1 MKLARYLLP
10 FGSPKAVIGE
20 TLFLPVMM
28 VGLGMGI
35 NPQDPLWTA
44 AGFPWAWLAP
54 VILALRYGPFPGLA
68 GAAMLLLSWF
78 ALSGMGWIGAGFPKL
93 YFLGGLILVM
103 LVGEFTSVLVG
114 RTRRAESAQAYLDQR
129 LAFLTHQYYL
139 LRLSHDRL
147 EQDLISRP
155 MAMREAL
162 AALRELTGADEE
174 ARHSLPG
181 ADGLLR
187 LLAQYCQLEKATIH
201 AFAGGEPDPA
211 PVASLGAGSRL
222 DAADPM
228 VRHALAEGALTHV
241 AQGVPT
247 GENPSRYVI
256 VAPLRTVEGQL
267 LGLLAVEQVPFFAL
281 HEEML
286 QTLNLLLGY
295 YSDGLVM
302 QSVAAPIRRAV
313 PACPS
318 EFAFELE
325 RLWRVRQDFGVKSI
339 IVALEFDAQPEVED
353 LLLQIRRQKRSL
365 DVTWLIETEKSRILV
380 TLMPLAGTAAAEGYL
395 ARIDEWVQQQ
405 RSRSLDENGI
415 VPHLLHLDEMPPVAL
430 LQRLFE
436 ISHVP
441 DEARL
446 LCPDA

>member
-1 MKLARYLLP
+1 MP
-10 FGSPKAVIGE
+10 FGNPKAVVGE
-20 TLFLPVMM
+20 TLLLPILVI
-28 VGLGMGI
+28 GLGMGI
-35 NPQDPLWTA
+35 NPGDPLWID
-44 AGFPWAWLAP
+44 AGFPWAWFAP

-68 GAAMLLLSWF
+68 ASVMLLFAWF
-78 ALSGMGWIGAGFPKL
+78 VLSGLGWIGAEFPKL

-114 RTRRAESAQAYLDQR
+114 RARRAESSQSYLDQR
-129 LAFLTHQYYL
+129 LAYLTHQYYL

-162 AALRELTGADEE
+162 ATLRELTAADE
-174 ARHSLPG
+174 AVSHPLPG
-181 ADGLLR
+181 AEGLLR

-201 AFAGGEPDPA
+201 AFAGGELDQL
-211 PVASLGAGSRL
+211 PVACLGGASLL
-222 DAADPM
+222 DPADPM
-228 VRHALAEGALTHV
+228 VRHAQAEGALTHV
-241 AQGVPT
+241 AQGLQT
-247 GENPSRYVI
+247 GENPSQYVI
-256 VAPLRTVEGQL
+256 VAPLQTVEGQQ
-267 LGLLAVEQVPFFAL
+267 LGLLTVEQVPFFAL
-281 HEEML
+281 HDEML

-313 PACPS
+313 PECPS
-318 EFAFELE
+318 EFAFELQ
-325 RLWRVRQDFGVKSI
+325 RLWRVRQDFDVKSI
-339 IVALEFDAQPEVED
+339 IVALKFDTQPEVED

-365 DVTWLIETEKSRILV
+365 DVTWLIESERSRILV

-395 ARIDEWVQQQ
+395 ARIEEWVRQQ

-415 VPHLLHLDEMPPVAL
+415 VPHLLHVDDVPPVAL

-436 ISHVP
+436 TCHVP
-441 DEARL
+441 IEARSVRA
-446 LCPDA
+446 DA